1 MHGPSDRAAATADP
15 RRSWRAAQRR
25 EELEAR
31 ARAAAHAGDA
41 LGASRALLLISML
54 SDEGG
59 TLPLLPHVARLCFHS
74 SAVHLERLSRLN
86 RALYGVLECLRLD
99 ESHRLKAEQEALTA
113 MFDLYRAQALE
124 YLAGDGCANFEA
136 ARYTVQAAFYAV
148 FSRLRLDGVLGEQTQ
163 EVLGVVDDFLH
174 CVQLSVG
181 NEVVHAMP
189 DLEKAL
195 QQYGLKPI

>member
-1 MHGPSDRAAATADP
+1 
-15 RRSWRAAQRR
+15 
-25 EELEAR
+25 
-31 ARAAAHAGDA
+31 
-41 LGASRALLLISML
+41 
-54 SDEGG
+54 
-59 TLPLLPHVARLCFHS
+59 
-74 SAVHLERLSRLN
+74 
-86 RALYGVLECLRLD
+86 
-99 ESHRLKAEQEALTA
+99 
-113 MFDLYRAQALE
+113 MFDQYRAQALE

-136 ARYTVQAAFYAV
+136 ARYTVQAAFYTV